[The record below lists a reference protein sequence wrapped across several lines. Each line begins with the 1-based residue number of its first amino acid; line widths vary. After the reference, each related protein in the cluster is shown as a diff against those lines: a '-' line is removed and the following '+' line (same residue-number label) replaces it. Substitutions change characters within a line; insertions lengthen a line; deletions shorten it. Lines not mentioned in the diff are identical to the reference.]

1 MALPKSLQKK
11 TLNSAWKIQMQLK
24 EYCHPIV
31 LVIIEGEKGKKK
43 IQKGTSKQIFIKK

>member
-1 MALPKSLQKK
+1 MTLPKSLQRKALK
-11 TLNSAWKIQMQLK
+11 NTWKIQVQLQ
-24 EYCHPIV
+24 EYCDPIV